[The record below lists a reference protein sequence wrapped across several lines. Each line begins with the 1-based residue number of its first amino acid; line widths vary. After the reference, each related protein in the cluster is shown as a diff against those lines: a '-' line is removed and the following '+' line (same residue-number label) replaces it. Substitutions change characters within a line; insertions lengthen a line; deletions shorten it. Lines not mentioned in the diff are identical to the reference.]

1 MSPRGREQG
10 RSAPSAASSRP
21 SAAAAAAAAA
31 SALRAPPARLWPTS
45 QTAAAAAA
53 GRPSPG
59 RAAGR
64 GAHEARGSLRRRAA
78 GNLLLPLCRA
88 AGQGSLRAL
97 ARHASPAPLGD
108 SGGSSRPRRA

>member
-21 SAAAAAAAAA
+21 SAAAAAAA

-45 QTAAAAAA
+45 QTAAAA